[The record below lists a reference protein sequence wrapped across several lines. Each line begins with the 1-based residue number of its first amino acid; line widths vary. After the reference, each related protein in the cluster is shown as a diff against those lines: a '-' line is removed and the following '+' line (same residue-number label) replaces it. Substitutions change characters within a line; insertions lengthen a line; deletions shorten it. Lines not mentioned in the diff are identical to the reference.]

1 VSPLFRDRL
10 LIGLAP
16 AEVSLARLRGLW
28 RPRVV
33 HKHSVA
39 CDPAFAD
46 EAWQGAVAVLKSVEL
61 PERCDVTVI
70 VSNHFVR
77 FAIVPWND
85 ALASPAEEEA
95 YVRHHFAK
103 VCGER
108 AKTWSLRSSQMAL
121 TAPPR
126 LASAVDGALIE
137 GIRVAFPRHGKVRL
151 VSIQPYLMAAINRFR
166 REIPKSG
173 AWLVLAE
180 PGRAC
185 IALHVRGGWRSVQ
198 TTRGSWVAALER
210 ERHRAEGE
218 APGLVLLAGAP
229 PEHLTGCTFR
239 ELSLEDSELALSAS
253 NLRSPGGPN

>member
-1 VSPLFRDRL
+1 MSPLFRDRL

-33 HKHSVA
+33 DKHSVA
-39 CDPAFAD
+39 CDPSVGD
-46 EAWQGAVAVLKSVEL
+46 EAWQGAVAVLKNVDL
-61 PERCDVTVI
+61 RERCDVTVI

-95 YVRHHFAK
+95 YVRHYFAK
-103 VCGER
+103 VYGER
-108 AKTWSLRSSQMAL
+108 AKTWSLRSSEAWSA
-121 TAPPR
+121 APPR

-137 GIRVAFPRHGKVRL
+137 AIRVSFPPHGKLRL
-151 VSIQPYLMAAINRFR
+151 VSIQPYLMASINRFR
-166 REIPKSG
+166 REIPRGG

-185 IALHVRGGWRSVQ
+185 IALHVRGGWQSVQ

-210 ERHRAEGE
+210 ERHRTEGE
-218 APGLVLLAGAP
+218 VPDLVLLAGAP
-229 PEHLTGCTFR
+229 PERLTDCTFR
-239 ELSLEDSELALSAS
+239 ELSLDDSELALSAS
-253 NLRSPGGPN
+253 NLRSPGGSN